1 MSCEQG
7 DKVDGNVVVCYNK
20 SFSIENQLNI
30 DNLILSRWNA
40 AMNNGFFR
48 YSIDSVREKVLPG
61 KFRFLVQYQPNRSTN
76 RRPPQNMTSV
86 SQEFNPDKFNFTRI
100 NRKNEL
106 VCELRNKDCDKS
118 PGVPAKAE
126 ARDVVIINVS
136 PIDLGH
142 CLLVPELELC
152 QPQILTIHGIQLALA
167 AILLSGR
174 PDMKLAFNSL
184 CGYASVNHQH
194 FHLYYQSHHLPVQGL
209 PLTRVSRGTG
219 NCILHTMDI
228 DCYPAPAWVWLLKM
242 DSMRISQDAEEVSSQ
257 VFRVTSWMTAQDIA
271 HNLLITRGS
280 DVSGGDD
287 HSHVRIIVWARET
300 VRGAKDSRAFVMA
313 VCELSGQMLVYDEET
328 YGNISE
334 DEIVR
339 AMGDTV
345 QETYSRT
352 KEDVM
357 NLF

>member
-40 AMNNGFFR
+40 AMNNGYFRFVFILLAEKLISHFGSKEDYSCR

-118 PGVPAKAE
+118 PGVSAKAE

-152 QPQILTIHGIQLALA
+152 RPQVNTYVLCIKESKKISPPQYFCIHDY
-167 AILLSGR
+167 LLR
-174 PDMKLAFNSL
+174 FL
-184 CGYASVNHQH
+184 
-194 FHLYYQSHHLPVQGL
+194 
-209 PLTRVSRGTG
+209 
-219 NCILHTMDI
+219 
-228 DCYPAPAWVWLLKM
+228 
-242 DSMRISQDAEEVSSQ
+242 
-257 VFRVTSWMTAQDIA
+257 
-271 HNLLITRGS
+271 
-280 DVSGGDD
+280 
-287 HSHVRIIVWARET
+287 
-300 VRGAKDSRAFVMA
+300 
-313 VCELSGQMLVYDEET
+313 
-328 YGNISE
+328 
-334 DEIVR
+334 
-339 AMGDTV
+339 
-345 QETYSRT
+345 
-352 KEDVM
+352 
-357 NLF
+357 